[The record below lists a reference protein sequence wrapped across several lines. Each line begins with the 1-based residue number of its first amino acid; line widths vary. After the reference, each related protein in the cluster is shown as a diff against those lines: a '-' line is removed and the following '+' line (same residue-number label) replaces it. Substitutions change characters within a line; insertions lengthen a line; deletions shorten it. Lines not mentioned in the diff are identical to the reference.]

1 MRSSMRRTRGHRDA
15 GTARLAAVLA
25 AAGLV
30 LAACGGDGGT
40 ADPADDE
47 TAAEEGGDDAAAEDG
62 GGSLSLSVGVD
73 AQNFMTNMPLYVGRE
88 LGYFEEA
95 GISDLEITV
104 TGDQFAAALLSGS
117 VDISHTAT
125 LDWFAAGSQSGEP
138 IRVIATLRDREY
150 IQLGVRPGIESA
162 DDLRGGR
169 VTGGPAGGDN
179 ENNLRFVLDE
189 LGLEPGTDVEIVPSD
204 PGSDNWLAAVLN
216 EQLDGAMMFGRHI
229 LALEEAGGKFLY
241 QETRDAPQDGFAT
254 TQSFLDDNPDAV
266 AAFIEGLVATKQY
279 YQDLDNREEILQ
291 IMRDNGFEVT
301 PELEA
306 SYEVE
311 IEQQSVDGGFEVA
324 AMEEM
329 VQRGIDQEK
338 LPADFDWTEWVALD
352 PLHQAQEANGLSP
365 RPEMS

>member
-1 MRSSMRRTRGHRDA
+1 MRSSMRRIREGRRGRTR
-15 GTARLAAVLA
+15 LVVAVA
-25 AAGLV
+25 AASLV
-30 LAACGGDGGT
+30 LAACGGDGES
-40 ADPADDE
+40 ADPAEDGDA
-47 TAAEEGGDDAAAEDG
+47 TASDGDAATEEGGGD
-62 GGSLSLSVGVD
+62 SISLSVGVD

-88 LGYFEEA
+88 LGFFEDA
-95 GISDLEITV
+95 GITDLEITV

-125 LDWFAAGSQSGEP
+125 LDWFTAGVQSGEP
-138 IRVIATLRDREY
+138 IRWIATLRDREY

-169 VTGGPAGGDN
+169 VTGGPAGSDN

-254 TQSFLDDNPDAV
+254 TQAFLDDNPEAV
-266 AAFIEGLVATKQY
+266 AAFLEGLIATKQY
-279 YQDLDNREEILQ
+279 YQDLDNREEILR
-291 IMRDNGFEVT
+291 IMTDNGFEVT

-311 IEQQSVDGGFEVA
+311 IEQQSVDGGFEIA
-324 AMEEM
+324 AMDEM
-329 VQRGIDQEK
+329 VQRGIEQEK

-352 PLHQAQEANGLSP
+352 LLNQAQEANGLSP
-365 RPEMS
+365 RPEPS